1 MTLGSIQLLPFMW
14 IGWSLIC
21 SDFRFSFGAPAKQR
35 EYKYTSAQLSR
46 PCWETEEFTVQQEC
60 FECSDYQKKTE
71 LECKISGFVEKI
83 KCKLGQDE
91 YRNCRSVS
99 AEELKFWKFEG
110 CVLSLG
116 MIFAFI
122 VLIRQRALDRR
133 AENKVRRQIE
143 GI

>member
-1 MTLGSIQLLPFMW
+1 MW
-14 IGWSLIC
+14 EKLRVISKCITFFSL
-21 SDFRFSFGAPAKQR
+21 ATA
-35 EYKYTSAQLSR
+35 SAQLSR

-60 FECSDYQKKTE
+60 FECSDYQKVH
-71 LECKISGFVEKI
+71 IHMSGK
-83 KCKLGQDE
+83 DE

-110 CVLSLG
+110 C
-116 MIFAFI
+116 
-122 VLIRQRALDRR
+122 RALDRR